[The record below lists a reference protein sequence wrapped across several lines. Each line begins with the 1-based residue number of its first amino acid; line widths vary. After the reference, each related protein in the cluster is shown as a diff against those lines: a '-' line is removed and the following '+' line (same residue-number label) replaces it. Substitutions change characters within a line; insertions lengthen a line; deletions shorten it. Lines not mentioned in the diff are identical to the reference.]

1 MAIQSIAT
9 VIANLSVVDSRQR
22 PRGLAELKTSG
33 KPAAE
38 GTMSI
43 GDSRYWEPIFKVDIV
58 NSSGALCPLSV
69 GHKRAAKIRMRE
81 NTHLVYLIVASAA
94 QCDVRFRTA
103 LRRRRP
109 HLSSVD
115 ESLSST
121 RRHCTALAAGLPL
134 FVENHGR
141 SSVTW
146 RSVMKKLM
154 AALALF
160 ALIAVPTF
168 ATSASAQ
175 VSPASSSFGSNG
187 Y

>member
-81 NTHLVYLIVASAA
+81 NTH
-94 QCDVRFRTA
+94 
-103 LRRRRP
+103 
-109 HLSSVD
+109 
-115 ESLSST
+115 
-121 RRHCTALAAGLPL
+121 
-134 FVENHGR
+134 
-141 SSVTW
+141 
-146 RSVMKKLM
+146 VMY
-154 AALALF
+154 F
-160 ALIAVPTF
+160 
-168 ATSASAQ
+168 
-175 VSPASSSFGSNG
+175 
-187 Y
+187 